1 MYGVFFGI
9 VFNFSGV
16 FVSVLDMELLDFFIL
31 VSWIEDIFFLFG
43 KFLLL
48 YFVEEIFLSDFGLLL
63 FL

>member
-9 VFNFSGV
+9 VFNFNGV

-31 VSWIEDIFFLFG
+31 VSCIEDIFFLFG

>member
-1 MYGVFFGI
+1 MYGVFLGI